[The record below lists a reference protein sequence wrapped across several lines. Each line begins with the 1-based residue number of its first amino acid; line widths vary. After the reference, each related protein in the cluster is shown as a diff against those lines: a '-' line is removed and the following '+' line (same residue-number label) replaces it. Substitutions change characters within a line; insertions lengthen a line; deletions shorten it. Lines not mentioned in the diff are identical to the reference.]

1 MNINKYHFPPF
12 VFLYT
17 VPWRQNKKRIESG
30 LKADGK
36 RMGSGWEGQSGRK
49 GEYPGKMAVAM
60 VTSMGRQTAAYSA
73 GARPEYAIKIIEFN
87 RI

>member
-17 VPWRQNKKRIESG
+17 VPCRQNKKRIESG

-36 RMGSGWEGQSGRK
+36 RMGRPIREERRVSRQDGRCH
-49 GEYPGKMAVAM
+49 GNVNGTPDGCIF
-60 VTSMGRQTAAYSA
+60 RRRPA
-73 GARPEYAIKIIEFN
+73 GIRN
-87 RI
+87 QDN